1 MSTSLEPTDD
11 TPQANQP
18 VTTPHGPAA
27 ALGQP
32 AAVSTEPAPSLTP
45 TTTHPLGE
53 FAEAIGLD
61 VQPASEHGYGQAV
74 YGSIP
79 VVGNRQPFLILNGGA
94 SAAVAE
100 TLGSWAAALD
110 HPGYAAVG
118 VALHTVHLR
127 PARKGRVHARA
138 VLVSSDGA
146 TALYHI
152 DLHDDAGAATAHAEL
167 TVALRPLEGAADS
180 RT

>member
-1 MSTSLEPTDD
+1 MSTSLEPTGD
-11 TPQANQP
+11 TPQPNQSI
-18 VTTPHGPAA
+18 TAISSAPARA
-27 ALGQP
+27 SVA
-32 AAVSTEPAPSLTP
+32 SDAPTSP
-45 TTTHPLGE
+45 HPLGE
-53 FAEAIGLD
+53 FAAAIGLE
-61 VQPASEHGYGQAV
+61 VEPASEHAYGQAV
-74 YGSIP
+74 CGSIP

-127 PARKGRVHARA
+127 PARIGHVHGRAA
-138 VLVSSDGA
+138 LVSSDGT

-152 DLHDDAGAATAHAEL
+152 DLTDDAGAPTAHAEL
-167 TVALRPLEGAADS
+167 TVALRPLDGAS
-180 RT
+180 HPRS